1 MTGRDLEGIAAHDLQ
16 RSAVGHLDMQMPGH
30 DIADVVHLAA
40 LGTNDRLDVLRPAPA
55 WLEDGPSYGQLS
67 QFDQLDSGLL
77 DYSNLVGPVEALAAQ
92 LHGPIV
98 RIRWPLDPARLD
110 PGEVGLADGV
120 RAGSS

>member
-1 MTGRDLEGIAAHDLQ
+1 
-16 RSAVGHLDMQMPGH
+16 MPGH

-55 WLEDGPSYGQLS
+55 WLEDGPSYSQLS

-98 RIRWPLDPARLD
+98 RIGAH
-110 PGEVGLADGV
+110 
-120 RAGSS
+120 SI